1 MDWPTVIYGMAIA
14 TNAAFTNIAPTF
26 YRAIDHW
33 SLPIQCPLGAE
44 ELKRFAFRVP
54 ERSYTIELKSGWFLG
69 LESGVLIGFESPT
82 VHNRRLRPNPAD
94 KTPSL
99 AQGGPGHRHQPC
111 GPAGSARQRNLGAG
125 EPGNRKAQNAGPPL
139 L

>member
-14 TNAAFTNIAPTF
+14 TNAAFTNITPTF

-54 ERSYTIELKSGWFLG
+54 ERSYTLELKSGWFLG

-82 VHNRRLRPNPAD
+82 VPTTGCGRTRQTKPESRSRRPW
-94 KTPSL
+94 PSPPTL
-99 AQGGPGHRHQPC
+99 WPGWVCPTT
-111 GPAGSARQRNLGAG
+111 
-125 EPGNRKAQNAGPPL
+125 
-139 L
+139 